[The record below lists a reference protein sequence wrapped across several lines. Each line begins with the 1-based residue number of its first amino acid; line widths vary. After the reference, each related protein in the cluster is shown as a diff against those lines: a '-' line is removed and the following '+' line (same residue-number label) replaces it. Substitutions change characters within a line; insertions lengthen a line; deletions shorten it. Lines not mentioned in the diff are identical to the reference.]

1 MCGTPLVG
9 AVVGEGAVAYEDAN
23 AGERRQITV
32 MFCDLVDSTVLGQR
46 LDPEEL
52 QRVIRAYQDACAQ
65 VVRRYEGHLAQYAG
79 DGLLVYF
86 GYPHAHEDDAERA
99 LQAGLAIVDAIA
111 RVNTDLAATRVRLA
125 VRIGVHS
132 GVVVA
137 GTTGGPEPEKQM
149 FGHTMNLAARI
160 QSGAPPDSVV
170 ASAATL
176 RLVAGRFVTR
186 DLGARDMKGI
196 AEPVAI
202 HQVIGPIETRDRLE
216 AAATR
221 LTPFV
226 GREHELALMLDRWQQ
241 VREGHGQV
249 VLLTGEAGIGKSR
262 LVRVLRERIA
272 GQSLLWLESHGS
284 PYHEHSAFYPVVE
297 LLERALYLRRE
308 GSREEQAA
316 NFERALAA
324 AGLRVED
331 VLPLFASLSLP
342 LHGRQAADTATTDL
356 QRRQTLDRLVA
367 WLIATSTERPTAVI
381 VEDLHWIDASTKE
394 LLDMLIEQ
402 VPTSPILLVITSRPS
417 PNLAWTGRASVT
429 HVTLSPLTRDQ
440 VGAMIDQLT
449 GATLPATVRRA
460 VTTKTDGVPLFVE
473 EVTKAILE
481 AGAERAEARSSIDV
495 PATLQDSLMARLDRL
510 GSPKDVAQLAA
521 VLGREFSYEL
531 LHAVAPAD
539 PVFLDHSLRALVRAE
554 LVYQRGAPPH
564 ATYRFKH
571 ALVQEAAY
579 RSLLKSRRQEAH
591 ARVVRVLEE
600 RFADRVVAEPEVI
613 ARHCAQAGLA
623 AQAVR
628 YYRLAGQRAA
638 AASAHVEA
646 VGHLTKA
653 LDLIRDVAQDPDR
666 DREELAIRVA
676 LGPPLIAIRGYGD
689 REVERTYERART
701 LCETIGEAPDLFE
714 AVWGLANYYQSRGE
728 LGTARTL
735 AEQLVTVS
743 ERSSEALLVAWAH
756 LQLGATT
763 FWRGEPAAAM
773 PHFERA
779 IAVHDPSAG
788 LRLRGAPDPGV
799 AARAYAAWAL
809 WQLGHADRALETCR
823 ESVALG
829 RRCGDRFSL
838 ALALCFACAQHQ
850 LRREPDAVRAYA
862 EEVVALSTAHGFPV
876 WRGMGQLM
884 LGWALAYSTDGA
896 QAIDV
901 IRDAMQQL
909 VRVGTEVGAAGG
921 LAVLADAERVL
932 GHDAEALAAVETGLA
947 VAAQHHDHVSDSE
960 LLRLK
965 GELLVRTDPHA
976 AEAAFRRAV
985 ATARAQRST
994 MVELRAATSLA
1005 RFLVQAGRE
1014 TEARAVLA
1022 GATERVHEGLDTPDV
1037 RDATELA
1044 REPAFAR

>member
-1 MCGTPLVG
+1 
-9 AVVGEGAVAYEDAN
+9 
-23 AGERRQITV
+23 
-32 MFCDLVDSTVLGQR
+32 
-46 LDPEEL
+46 
-52 QRVIRAYQDACAQ
+52 
-65 VVRRYEGHLAQYAG
+65 
-79 DGLLVYF
+79 
-86 GYPHAHEDDAERA
+86 
-99 LQAGLAIVDAIA
+99 
-111 RVNTDLAATRVRLA
+111 
-125 VRIGVHS
+125 
-132 GVVVA
+132 
-137 GTTGGPEPEKQM
+137 
-149 FGHTMNLAARI
+149 
-160 QSGAPPDSVV
+160 
-170 ASAATL
+170 
-176 RLVAGRFVTR
+176 
-186 DLGARDMKGI
+186 
-196 AEPVAI
+196 
-202 HQVIGPIETRDRLE
+202 
-216 AAATR
+216 
-221 LTPFV
+221 
-226 GREHELALMLDRWQQ
+226 
-241 VREGHGQV
+241 
-249 VLLTGEAGIGKSR
+249 
-262 LVRVLRERIA
+262 
-272 GQSLLWLESHGS
+272 
-284 PYHEHSAFYPVVE
+284 
-297 LLERALYLRRE
+297 
-308 GSREEQAA
+308 
-316 NFERALAA
+316 
-324 AGLRVED
+324 VED

-367 WLIATSTERPTAVI
+367 WLIATSAERPTAVI

-402 VPTSPILLVITSRPS
+402 VPTSPIMLVITSRPS
-417 PNLAWTGRASVT
+417 PNLPWTGRASVT
-429 HVTLSPLTRDQ
+429 HVTLSPLTHEQ
-440 VGAMIDQLT
+440 VGAMIDRLT
-449 GATLPATVRRA
+449 GASALPATVRRA

-481 AGAERAEARSSIDV
+481 AGAERAAARSSIDV

-554 LVYQRGAPPH
+554 LVYQRGVPPH

-600 RFADRVVAEPEVI
+600 RFADRVAAGPEEI
-613 ARHCAQAGLA
+613 ARHCAQAGLV

-638 AASAHVEA
+638 AAAAHVEA

-653 LDLIRDVAQDPDR
+653 LDLIRDVTQDPDR

-743 ERSSEALLVAWAH
+743 ERSSEALLIAWAH

-876 WRGMGQLM
+876 WRGMGQLG
-884 LGWALAYSTDGA
+884 LGWALAYSPDGA
-896 QAIDV
+896 KAIET
-901 IRDAMQQL
+901 IRDAMAQL
-909 VRVGTEVGAAGG
+909 VRVGTEVGAAWG
-921 LAVLADAERVL
+921 LAVLADAERAL
-932 GHDAEALAAVETGLA
+932 GHEAEALAAVETGLA
-947 VAAQHHDHVSDSE
+947 VAAQHDDHVSDSE

-985 ATARAQRST
+985 AMARAHRSPIA
-994 MVELRAATSLA
+994 ELRAATSLA
-1005 RFLVQAGRE
+1005 RFLVHAGRE
-1014 TEARAVLA
+1014 AEARAVLA

>member
-1 MCGTPLVG
+1 
-9 AVVGEGAVAYEDAN
+9 
-23 AGERRQITV
+23 
-32 MFCDLVDSTVLGQR
+32 
-46 LDPEEL
+46 
-52 QRVIRAYQDACAQ
+52 
-65 VVRRYEGHLAQYAG
+65 
-79 DGLLVYF
+79 
-86 GYPHAHEDDAERA
+86 
-99 LQAGLAIVDAIA
+99 
-111 RVNTDLAATRVRLA
+111 
-125 VRIGVHS
+125 
-132 GVVVA
+132 
-137 GTTGGPEPEKQM
+137 
-149 FGHTMNLAARI
+149 
-160 QSGAPPDSVV
+160 
-170 ASAATL
+170 
-176 RLVAGRFVTR
+176 
-186 DLGARDMKGI
+186 
-196 AEPVAI
+196 
-202 HQVIGPIETRDRLE
+202 
-216 AAATR
+216 
-221 LTPFV
+221 
-226 GREHELALMLDRWQQ
+226 
-241 VREGHGQV
+241 
-249 VLLTGEAGIGKSR
+249 
-262 LVRVLRERIA
+262 VRVLRERLA
-272 GQSLLWLESHGS
+272 GQTLLWLESHGS

-297 LLERALYLRRE
+297 LLERALYLNRE

-316 NFERALAA
+316 SFERAVTA
-324 AGLRVED
+324 AGFRVED

-342 LHGRQAADTATTDL
+342 LHGRQVADTATTEL

-367 WLIATSTERPTAVI
+367 WLIATSADRPTAVI

-417 PNLAWTGRASVT
+417 PNLPWRGRGSVT
-429 HVTLSPLTRDQ
+429 HVTLSPLTHEQ
-440 VGAMIDQLT
+440 VDAMIDRLT

-481 AGAERAEARSSIDV
+481 AGAERAENRSSIDV

-554 LVYQRGAPPH
+554 LVYQRGVPPH

-600 RFADRVVAEPEVI
+600 RSADGVAAEPEEI

-623 AQAVR
+623 ARAVR

-653 LDLIRDVAQDPDR
+653 LDLIRNVADDPDR

-714 AVWGLANYYQSRGE
+714 AVWGLANYYQSRSE

-735 AEQLVTVS
+735 AEQLVAVS

-779 IAVHDPSAG
+779 IAIHDPSAG
-788 LRLRGAPDPGV
+788 RRLRGAPDPGV

-809 WQLGHADRALETCR
+809 WQLGHADRALDTCR
-823 ESVALG
+823 DSIALG

-884 LGWALAYSTDGA
+884 LGWALAYSADGA

-901 IRDAMQQL
+901 IRDAMSQL
-909 VRVGTEVGAAGG
+909 IRIGTEVGAAGG

-932 GHDAEALAAVETGLA
+932 GHETEALAAVETGLA
-947 VAAQHHDHVSDSE
+947 VAGQHDDHVSDSE

-965 GELLVRTDPHA
+965 GELLARTDANA
-976 AEAAFRRAV
+976 AEAAFHRAI
-985 ATARAQRST
+985 AAARAQLSPI
-994 MVELRAATSLA
+994 VELRAATSLA
-1005 RFLVQAGRE
+1005 RFLVRTGRDA
-1014 TEARAVLA
+1014 EARAVLG

-1037 RDATELA
+1037 RDATALA